1 MSRFVSIIIFFLLAA
16 CVQQTEKKPVD
27 LKSEEQ
33 AIRSLSMKWLELDKA
48 HDVAGQAALYAD
60 DGVTIRENEEPA
72 VGPTA
77 IQNLII
83 RFYEQ
88 NPKVIPNWGT
98 DRVEI
103 AVSGDLAVE
112 YGSWSG
118 TDFGPTGT
126 EEDHG
131 KYITVYRKVNGIWKV
146 ASDISLS
153 TKPED
158 ISK

>member
-1 MSRFVSIIIFFLLAA
+1 MSRFISIIIFFALTA
-16 CVQQTEKKPVD
+16 CAPQAEKQKVD
-27 LKSEEQ
+27 LKTEEQ

-48 HDVAGQAALYAD
+48 YDAAGQAALFAD
-60 DGVTIRENEEPA
+60 DGVALRENEEPA

-77 IQNLII
+77 IQNLCI

-112 YGSWSG
+112 YGSWTG

-146 ASDISLS
+146 AADIALS